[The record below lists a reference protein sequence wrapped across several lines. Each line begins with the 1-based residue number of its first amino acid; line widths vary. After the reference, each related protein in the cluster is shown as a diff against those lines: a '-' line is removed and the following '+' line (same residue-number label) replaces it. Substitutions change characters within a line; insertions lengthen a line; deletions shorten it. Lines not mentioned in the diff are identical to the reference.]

1 MTFYLVFL
9 ILIVRGPQLFFV
21 TLRNSLVTLRT
32 LLSSFYH
39 LRTTVRGGQLRG
51 EDTFFFCGRRNRLH
65 FSFPTDA
72 SFLLRRAHLFPHRND
87 SSFSPLAPSHL
98 LRA

>member
-21 TLRNSLVTLRT
+21 TLRNSLVSLRT

-39 LRTTVRGGQLRG
+39 LRTTVRGRQLRG
-51 EDTFFFCGRRNRLH
+51 EDSVLH
-65 FSFPTDA
+65 FVEEETVYIF
-72 SFLLRRAHLFPHRND
+72 LFPQTPAAD
-87 SSFSPLAPSHL
+87 SGEPICFLTEMTLPFLP
-98 LRA
+98 